1 MNEFIMA
8 GLGGA
13 LIGVAAS
20 ILLLTQGR
28 IAGISGITGSL
39 VESQC
44 TRQNWRWAFLFGL
57 MTGGV
62 VLALVSPGVFV
73 VSEDR
78 PLWMMGLAGLLVGF
92 GTQMGSGCTSGHGVC
107 GITRLSPRS
116 LVATGVF
123 MIAGMVIATLLAGGA
138 MSTEQASN
146 TSTPVLISAFVTGLV
161 FAIGL
166 GISGM
171 TDTTKVIGF

>member
-1 MNEFIMA
+1 MNQFVMA
-8 GLGGA
+8 AIGGG

-39 VESQC
+39 LRSEVSD
-44 TRQNWRWAFLFGL
+44 RGWRWAFFSGL
-57 MTGGV
+57 MVGGCI
-62 VLALVSPGVFV
+62 LALVTPEVFV

-78 PLWMMGLAGLLVGF
+78 SLWMMGLAGLLVGF

-107 GITRLSPRS
+107 GITRMSPRS

-123 MIAGMVIATLLAGGA
+123 MVVGMVLSTVLAGG
-138 MSTEQASN
+138 
-146 TSTPVLISAFVTGLV
+146 LL
-161 FAIGL
+161 
-166 GISGM
+166 
-171 TDTTKVIGF
+171 

>member
-1 MNEFIMA
+1 MNEFTMA
-8 GLGGA
+8 ATGGA

-39 VESQC
+39 LKGGGQDKS
-44 TRQNWRWAFLFGL
+44 WRWAFLFGL
-57 MTGGV
+57 LAGGFL
-62 VLALVSPGVFV
+62 LALVSPQVFV

-116 LVATGVF
+116 LVATVVF
-123 MIAGMVIATLLAGGA
+123 MIAGMLIATLLAGEA
-138 MSTEQASN
+138 
-146 TSTPVLISAFVTGLV
+146 L
-161 FAIGL
+161 
-166 GISGM
+166 
-171 TDTTKVIGF
+171 